1 MGILLVAVLGGLLPT
16 SLYVLFVWWLDR
28 YEKEPAWLLATAFLW
43 GAVPAAIAS
52 VLLEVLLELPLRALG
67 GEGLAA
73 NLISTS
79 LTAPVVEE
87 TCKGLALLGLLLL
100 FRREFDDVLD
110 GIIYGAMIGFGF
122 ALTENVFA
130 YFVPIA
136 SQQGL
141 GAGATNLFWRSIA
154 FGANHA
160 FWTALMGAAVG
171 YARLSQQGR
180 QRLLAPIGGW
190 ILAVT
195 FHAIHNVGA
204 TLTEQT
210 GCLSLGFS
218 LIVDWGGILLLL
230 LVAARVLRKE
240 RQWIERGLVEE
251 VRRGMLS
258 QQEFELLQSAVQR
271 FSRRWGA
278 WRRGGRPAF
287 RAVGRYFQCAT
298 DLAFAKQHLRS
309 LGDEGGNLAQVQ
321 RLRQELGARREQA
334 APWL

>member
-1 MGILLVAVLGGLLPT
+1 MTFLILLIGSLLAAVIPMVICALII
-16 SLYVLFVWWLDR
+16 WWFDR
-28 YEKEPAWLLATAFLW
+28 YEKEPRSLLVVAFLW
-43 GAVPAAIAS
+43 GAGPALVLAVIAELLIGAPVDFLGPVGKLLGTIAVAPIVEEVTKAIMLFALMLS
-52 VLLEVLLELPLRALG
+52 LRA
-67 GEGLAA
+67 
-73 NLISTS
+73 
-79 LTAPVVEE
+79 
-87 TCKGLALLGLLLL
+87 
-100 FRREFDDVLD
+100 EFDDVLD

-160 FWTALMGAAVG
+160 FWTAMMGAAFG
-171 YARLSQQGR
+171 YARLAQEGR
-180 QRLLAPIGGW
+180 QRRLAPIGGW
-190 ILAVT
+190 VQAVT

-204 TLTEQT
+204 TLTAQT
-210 GCLSLGFS
+210 GCLSLGMS

-230 LVAARVLRKE
+230 LVAAQVLRKE

-258 QQEFELLQSAVQR
+258 QQEFVLLQSATQR
-271 FSRRWGA
+271 FARRWGA

-287 RAVGRYFQCAT
+287 RAVGCYYQCAT

-321 RLRQELGARREQA
+321 RLRQELGAQRQQA